1 MQILRINKIKN
12 YRIYQDWGMAHD
24 ECFEKFNVIYGSNGS
39 GKSTLASLLSTL
51 ADGDWSS
58 GTILKVRDE
67 DTQQDR
73 NISDTDS
80 TLTNSLCVF
89 NEDYILK
96 NLRFDKGETESLLYL
111 GRESIDNQ
119 KRREELEEA
128 INTANRST
136 IPQFEKQLRD
146 AEKKL
151 ESLGRNGAK
160 DVVQKLQHID
170 DRYNGRRYN
179 RKHFL
184 EALDK
189 DSKNSGKCDPSDEDE
204 QNESSN
210 NSILDIN
217 QKIKNIAHPAEDK
230 INEILALRIPL
241 NDINSQVSSILA
253 QTVTSEAIEA
263 LKNNHAAAT
272 WVQKGMQIHNAGDQ
286 CLFCE
291 GVYTAERVSRLNRH
305 FDESMIQIQQNID
318 TLDTQISKYE
328 EQCEQFA
335 TFLHPPR
342 SLNNER
348 TKSWLDQVDTV
359 RRNVTA
365 VKEYLISLHNE
376 LARKQK
382 KLFQPL
388 DFNDASI
395 EDTLSGDVDTEAINE
410 IIREHNRDI
419 DNYEEL
425 KNQVCSDVVEYYVEQ
440 VRKNY
445 EASKKAV
452 QEAEK
457 KLKSTKDGLEKNKAE
472 LQILQNSQQDRTHFA
487 KLLTTDLH
495 HYFGRDELT
504 LELTGEAYSIL
515 RNGETAK
522 HLSEG
527 ERRSIALLYFLRDID
542 SNGAKLSKR
551 IVVIDD
557 PVSSID
563 DNSALSAF
571 TYIYKK
577 CITTFDIQ
585 NTKNKDKNIGQLF
598 ILTHNFDFF
607 RRWVNIFIKDN
618 NIRKCTTIREL
629 RVNNVTT
636 SSNIAFRTPRFID
649 WSMAKKYSL
658 LRSEYH
664 YLFWRA
670 ATELMC
676 WKYSSSSN
684 VTDYYDIAI
693 IPNVCRRLLEGFLS
707 FHYPQDVGNFTKQME
722 HVVDQLSNSTTRTY
736 MVNFLH
742 NYSHNEQCDL
752 TKPIDI
758 YESSKVIEHVFN
770 TIYLLDENHYKAM
783 CEAFDIE
790 ESKLLPSWRKIS

>member
-1 MQILRINKIKN
+1 
-12 YRIYQDWGMAHD
+12 MAQD

-58 GTILKVRDE
+58 RTTLKVRDE

-111 GRESIDNQ
+111 GKESIDNQ
-119 KRREELEEA
+119 NQREKLEKAIEESAQLIPKLEQEHRKLDNKCNKIATDGANKVTDKLQGVNGRQYNKRKFQR
-128 INTANRST
+128 
-136 IPQFEKQLRD
+136 PQFE
-146 AEKKL
+146 
-151 ESLGRNGAK
+151 
-160 DVVQKLQHID
+160 
-170 DRYNGRRYN
+170 
-179 RKHFL
+179 
-184 EALDK
+184 EALKSLSPERDLTNFDVDQQIRRIISPADK
-189 DSKNSGKCDPSDEDE
+189 KIDELTD
-204 QNESSN
+204 
-210 NSILDIN
+210 
-217 QKIKNIAHPAEDK
+217 
-230 INEILALRIPL
+230 LRIPL
-241 NDINSQVSSILA
+241 ADITARVSNILT
-253 QTVTSEAIEA
+253 QTVTSEAIEE
-263 LKNNHAAAT
+263 LKNNHEAAA
-272 WVQKGMQIHNAGDQ
+272 WVQAGMQLHHVGDR

-291 GVYTAERVSRLNRH
+291 GVYTEERIGRLSRH
-305 FDESMIQIQQNID
+305 FDKSLRRVQQTIE
-318 TLDTQISKYE
+318 TLDTQLIGYE
-328 EQCEQFA
+328 QQCEQFV
-335 TFLHPPR
+335 
-342 SLNNER
+342 NNLEAPNPLDEVR
-348 TKSWLDQVDTV
+348 TKHWLSCINTMRGPID
-359 RRNVTA
+359 A
-365 VKEYLISLHNE
+365 VKERLTFLRQQ

-382 KLFQPL
+382 ELFQSL
-388 DFNDASI
+388 SFDELSTDGTASGNVDV
-395 EDTLSGDVDTEAINE
+395 EDLNA
-410 IIREHNRDI
+410 IIRKHNNDI
-419 DNYEEL
+419 DNYDNL
-425 KNQVCSDVVEYYVEQ
+425 KKQVCRDVVQYYVEQ
-440 VRKNY
+440 VRKDY
-445 EASKKAV
+445 DASKEAV
-452 QEAEK
+452 QKAESD
-457 KLKSTKDGLEKNKAE
+457 LKSAKEGLENNKAE
-472 LQILQNSQQDRTHFA
+472 LQLLQNSQQDRTHFA

-504 LELTGEAYSIL
+504 LELTGDAYSIL

-563 DNSALSAF
+563 DSSALSAF

-636 SSNIAFRTPRFID
+636 SSNITLRTPRFID

-684 VTDYYDIAI
+684 VMDYYDIAI

-707 FHYPQDVGNFTKQME
+707 FHHPQDVGNFTKQME
-722 HVVDQLSNSTTRTY
+722 HVVDQLSNNTTRTY

-770 TIYLLDENHYKAM
+770 TIYLLDENHYRAM
-783 CEAFDIE
+783 CKAFDIE

>member
-1 MQILRINKIKN
+1 MQIRCINKIKN
-12 YRIYQDWGMAHD
+12 YRIYQDWGMAQD

-58 GTILKVRDE
+58 RTTLKVRDE

-111 GRESIDNQ
+111 GKESIDNQ
-119 KRREELEEA
+119 NQREKLEKAIEESAQLIPKLEQEHRKLDNKCNKIATDGANKVTDKLQGVNGRQYNKRKFQR
-128 INTANRST
+128 
-136 IPQFEKQLRD
+136 PQFE
-146 AEKKL
+146 
-151 ESLGRNGAK
+151 
-160 DVVQKLQHID
+160 
-170 DRYNGRRYN
+170 
-179 RKHFL
+179 
-184 EALDK
+184 EALKSLSPERDLTNFDVDQQIRRIISPADK
-189 DSKNSGKCDPSDEDE
+189 KIDELTD
-204 QNESSN
+204 
-210 NSILDIN
+210 
-217 QKIKNIAHPAEDK
+217 
-230 INEILALRIPL
+230 LRIPL
-241 NDINSQVSSILA
+241 ADITARVSNILT
-253 QTVTSEAIEA
+253 QTVTSEAIEE
-263 LKNNHAAAT
+263 LKNNHEAAA
-272 WVQKGMQIHNAGDQ
+272 WVQAGMQLHHVGDR

-291 GVYTAERVSRLNRH
+291 GVYTEERIGRLSRH
-305 FDESMIQIQQNID
+305 FDKSLRRVQQTIE
-318 TLDTQISKYE
+318 TLDTQLIGYE
-328 EQCEQFA
+328 QQCEQFV
-335 TFLHPPR
+335 
-342 SLNNER
+342 NNLEAPNPLDEVR
-348 TKSWLDQVDTV
+348 TKHWLSCINTMRGPID
-359 RRNVTA
+359 A
-365 VKEYLISLHNE
+365 VKERLTFLRQQ

-382 KLFQPL
+382 ELFQSL
-388 DFNDASI
+388 SFDELSTDGTASGNVDV
-395 EDTLSGDVDTEAINE
+395 EDLNA
-410 IIREHNRDI
+410 IIRKHNNDI
-419 DNYEEL
+419 DNYDNL
-425 KNQVCSDVVEYYVEQ
+425 KKQVCRDVVQYYVEQ
-440 VRKNY
+440 VRKDY
-445 EASKKAV
+445 DASKEAV
-452 QEAEK
+452 QKAESD
-457 KLKSTKDGLEKNKAE
+457 LKSAKEGLENNKAE
-472 LQILQNSQQDRTHFA
+472 LQLLQNSQQDRTHFA

-504 LELTGEAYSIL
+504 LELTGDAYSIL

-563 DNSALSAF
+563 DSSALSAF

-636 SSNIAFRTPRFID
+636 SSNITLRTPRFID

-684 VTDYYDIAI
+684 VMDYYDIAI

-707 FHYPQDVGNFTKQME
+707 FHHPQDVGNFTKQME
-722 HVVDQLSNSTTRTY
+722 HVVDQLSNNTTRTY

-770 TIYLLDENHYKAM
+770 TIYLLDENHYRAM
-783 CEAFDIE
+783 CKAFDIE

>member
-1 MQILRINKIKN
+1 
-12 YRIYQDWGMAHD
+12 MAQD

-58 GTILKVRDE
+58 RTTLKVRDE

-111 GRESIDNQ
+111 GKESIDNQ
-119 KRREELEEA
+119 NQREKLEKAIEESAQLIPKLEQEHRKLDNKCNKIATDGANKVTDKLQGVNGRQYNKRKFQR
-128 INTANRST
+128 
-136 IPQFEKQLRD
+136 PQFE
-146 AEKKL
+146 
-151 ESLGRNGAK
+151 
-160 DVVQKLQHID
+160 
-170 DRYNGRRYN
+170 
-179 RKHFL
+179 
-184 EALDK
+184 EALKSLSPERDLTNFDVDQQIRRIISPADK
-189 DSKNSGKCDPSDEDE
+189 KIDELTD
-204 QNESSN
+204 
-210 NSILDIN
+210 
-217 QKIKNIAHPAEDK
+217 
-230 INEILALRIPL
+230 LRIPL
-241 NDINSQVSSILA
+241 ADITARVSNILT
-253 QTVTSEAIEA
+253 QTVTSEAIEE
-263 LKNNHAAAT
+263 LKNNHEAAA
-272 WVQKGMQIHNAGDQ
+272 WVQAGMQLHHVGDR

-291 GVYTAERVSRLNRH
+291 GVYTEERIGRLSRH
-305 FDESMIQIQQNID
+305 FDKSLRRVQQTIE
-318 TLDTQISKYE
+318 TLDTQLIGYE
-328 EQCEQFA
+328 QQCEQFV
-335 TFLHPPR
+335 
-342 SLNNER
+342 NNLEAPNPLDEVR
-348 TKSWLDQVDTV
+348 TKHWLSCINTMRGPID
-359 RRNVTA
+359 A
-365 VKEYLISLHNE
+365 VKERLTFLRQQ

-382 KLFQPL
+382 ELFQSL
-388 DFNDASI
+388 SFDELSTDGTASGNVDV
-395 EDTLSGDVDTEAINE
+395 EDLNA
-410 IIREHNRDI
+410 IIRKHNNDI
-419 DNYEEL
+419 DNYDNL
-425 KNQVCSDVVEYYVEQ
+425 KKQVCRDVVQYYVEQ
-440 VRKNY
+440 VRKDY
-445 EASKKAV
+445 DASKEAV
-452 QEAEK
+452 QKAESD
-457 KLKSTKDGLEKNKAE
+457 LKSAKEGLENNKAE
-472 LQILQNSQQDRTHFA
+472 LQLLQNSQQDRTHFA

-504 LELTGEAYSIL
+504 LELTGDAYSIL

-563 DNSALSAF
+563 DSSALSAF

-636 SSNIAFRTPRFID
+636 SSNITLRTPRFID

-684 VTDYYDIAI
+684 VMDYYDIAI

-707 FHYPQDVGNFTKQME
+707 FHHPQDVGNFTKQME
-722 HVVDQLSNSTTRTY
+722 HVVDQLSNNTTRTY

-758 YESSKVIEHVFN
+758 YESSKVIEHIFN
-770 TIYLLDENHYKAM
+770 TIYLLDENHYRAM
-783 CEAFDIE
+783 CKAFDIE